1 MAHEHQRSPPAAV
14 HVLQEHRLAGSALLP
29 QRSDHAVAAVEEP
42 EPEAA
47 PAAAPPLPSSVPTE
61 AGGS

>member
-1 MAHEHQRSPPAAV
+1 MEHEHQRSPPAAV

-29 QRSDHAVAAVEEP
+29 QRSDHAVAAVEDP

-47 PAAAPPLPSSVPTE
+47 AAAAAAVVR
-61 AGGS
+61 ANRGGGQLS